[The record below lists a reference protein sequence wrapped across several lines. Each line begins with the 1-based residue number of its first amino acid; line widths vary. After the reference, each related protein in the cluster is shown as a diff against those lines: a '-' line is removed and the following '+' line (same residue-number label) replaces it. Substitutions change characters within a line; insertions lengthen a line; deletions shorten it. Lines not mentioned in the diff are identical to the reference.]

1 MQDNT
6 SNDKQDTLSAKL
18 EAEAQV
24 IEEQAEALKKEEQ
37 AQRSKAVTTTNNT
50 RAGNAD
56 LTQQLQHVRGR
67 VSILTA
73 LTVLVIAGA
82 AAGGFFLSEQ
92 LNKAVVESNAVK
104 TSSQDAADRADKILA
119 TFSEQN
125 ARISTLL
132 ETNDRLK
139 DENLALKSDIAGLA
153 SRLDATDKKLSDAS
167 LKLSQYEQRN
177 PDDWKLAQA
186 YFLVNSAYQ
195 AAVFQADTTSALWC
209 LKDADALLLN
219 MEDQEVV
226 SIRKAIASD
235 LLKLANIPSV
245 DKRGILFKLD
255 SVCENL
261 SSMTLNGMDDSF
273 GAKNK
278 LKQDDGTLTS
288 DIANWQSNLWR
299 AVKDFSS
306 RFIEIRRRDDHA
318 LSEFL
323 SSAQEETLRE
333 NIRALLLL
341 SKQSLT
347 HSDAAS
353 YKSNIS
359 QAIDLIKGYY
369 DASSEAAR
377 ANLATLESI
386 KDLQV
391 VVDVPSVLSSYSA
404 FRELAASRLKV
415 ISPSVSSTENTEQTE
430 NGSVK

>member
-6 SNDKQDTLSAKL
+6 SNDKQDLLSAKL

-37 AQRSKAVTTTNNT
+37 AQRSKAVTTANS
-50 RAGNAD
+50 AKVGSGE

-82 AAGGFFLSEQ
+82 TAGGFFLSEQ

-104 TSSQDAADRADKILA
+104 TSSQDTADRADKILA

-125 ARISTLL
+125 DRISTLL
-132 ETNDRLK
+132 ETNDKLK
-139 DENLALKSDIAGLA
+139 DENQALKADIASLA
-153 SRLDATDKKLSDAS
+153 SRLDATDQKLAAAS

-235 LLKLANIPSV
+235 LLKLANIPSI

-261 SSMTLNGMDDSF
+261 SAMTLNGMDDSF

-288 DIANWQSNLWR
+288 DITNWQSNLWR
-299 AVKDFSS
+299 ALKDFSS

-369 DASSEAAR
+369 DASSEAAK
-377 ANLATLESI
+377 ANLATLDSI

-404 FRELAASRLKV
+404 FRELATSRLKV
-415 ISPSVSSTENTEQTE
+415 ISPSVNSTENTEQTE

>member
-6 SNDKQDTLSAKL
+6 KDDKQEALSAKL

-24 IEEQAEALKKEEQ
+24 IEEQAERLKKEEQ
-37 AQRSKAVTTTNNT
+37 AQRSQAVTTTNNT
-50 RAGNAD
+50 KVAD
-56 LTQQLQHVRGR
+56 TTVNQQLQHVKSR

-104 TSSQDAADRADKILA
+104 ASSQDAADRADKILA

-125 ARISTLL
+125 ERISALL
-132 ETNDRLK
+132 ETNDKLK
-139 DENLALKSDIAGLA
+139 DENQSLKAEIAGIS
-153 SRLDATDKKLSDAS
+153 SRLDATDQKLSDAS
-167 LKLSQYEQRN
+167 IKLSQYEQRN

-195 AAVFQADTTSALWC
+195 AAVFQADTTAAIWC
-209 LKDADALLLN
+209 LKDADALLLKL
-219 MEDQEVV
+219 EDPEVIT
-226 SIRKAIASD
+226 IRKAIASD
-235 LLKLANIPSV
+235 LVKLANIPSI

-261 SSMTLNGMDDSF
+261 SAMTLNGMDDSF

-278 LKQDDGTLTS
+278 LKQDDAGLVS
-288 DIANWQSNLWR
+288 DITNWQSNLWR

-353 YKSNIS
+353 FKSNIN
-359 QAIDLIKGYY
+359 QAINLIKGYY
-369 DASSEAAR
+369 DASSEAAK
-377 ANLATLESI
+377 ANLAALESVR
-386 KDLQV
+386 DLQV
-391 VVDVPSVLSSYSA
+391 VVDVPSVLSSYTA
-404 FRELAASRLKV
+404 FKDLATSRLKV
-415 ISPSVSSTENTEQTE
+415 ISPSVNSTENTEQTE

>member
-37 AQRSKAVTTTNNT
+37 AQRSKAVTATNST

-104 TSSQDAADRADKILA
+104 ASSQDAADRADKILA

-153 SRLDATDKKLSDAS
+153 LRLDATDKKLSDAS
-167 LKLSQYEQRN
+167 IKLSQYEQRN

-278 LKQDDGTLTS
+278 LKQDDGSLTS

-359 QAIDLIKGYY
+359 QAIELIKGYY

-415 ISPSVSSTENTEQTE
+415 ISPSVNSTENTEQTE

>member
-37 AQRSKAVTTTNNT
+37 AQRSKAVTATNST

-104 TSSQDAADRADKILA
+104 ASSQDAADRADKILA

-167 LKLSQYEQRN
+167 IKLSQYEQRN

-278 LKQDDGTLTS
+278 LKQDDRSLTS

-359 QAIDLIKGYY
+359 QAIELIKGYY

-415 ISPSVSSTENTEQTE
+415 ISPSVNSTENTEQTE

>member
-6 SNDKQDTLSAKL
+6 SNDKQEALSAKL

-37 AQRSKAVTTTNNT
+37 AQRSQAVTTTNNT
-50 RAGNAD
+50 KVAPKD
-56 LTQQLQHVRGR
+56 LPQQLQQVKGR

-104 TSSQDAADRADKILA
+104 ASSQDAADRADKILA

-132 ETNDRLK
+132 ETNDKLK
-139 DENLALKSDIAGLA
+139 DENQSLKADMAALS
-153 SRLDATDKKLSDAS
+153 SRLDVTDQKLADAS

-177 PDDWKLAQA
+177 PNDWMLAQA

-226 SIRKAIASD
+226 AIRKAIASD
-235 LLKLANIPSV
+235 LIKLANVPSV

-261 SSMTLNGMDDSF
+261 SAMTLNGMDDSF

-278 LKQDDGTLTS
+278 LKQEDSGLVS
-288 DIANWQSNLWR
+288 DISNWQSNLWR

-341 SKQSLT
+341 AKQSLT
-347 HSDAAS
+347 QSDAAS
-353 YKSNIS
+353 YKSNIN
-359 QAIDLIKGYY
+359 QAIELIQGYY
-369 DASSEAAR
+369 DASSEATK
-377 ANLATLESI
+377 ANLATLDSI

-391 VVDVPSVLSSYSA
+391 VVDVPSVLSSYST
-404 FRELAASRLKV
+404 FRELASSRLKV
-415 ISPSVSSTENTEQTE
+415 ISPSVNSADNAEQAE
-430 NGSVK
+430 NGSDK